1 MSALIDFDECMNQ
14 FRIASREL
22 FNHFFRV
29 PDPYGSGKQAWL
41 QEERFRDV
49 QALLFQKLVAEPLSL
64 GIVEYGN
71 PQPDI
76 LVEPRYDGAVPIM
89 LNRDVDSGYW
99 DYPLREIDKD
109 SRLSFVS
116 FFDWDQLDYRDNRY
130 VCVRVDSSPAHVDII
145 GKHGLIESQYVRFV
159 RSTVAPATNVSVGP

>member
-1 MSALIDFDECMNQ
+1 MSELVELDECMNQ

-29 PDPYGSGKQAWL
+29 ADPHGSKQAWP
-41 QEERFRDV
+41 QEERFRDL
-49 QALLFQKLVAEPLSL
+49 QSLLFQKLVAEPLSL
-64 GIVEYGN
+64 DILEYGY
-71 PQPDI
+71 PWPDI

-99 DYPLREIDKD
+99 DYPLKEINKD
-109 SRLSFVS
+109 SRLVFVS

-130 VCVRVDSSPAHVDII
+130 VRVRVDYSSGNADII
-145 GKHGLIESQYVRFV
+145 GKHALIESQYVRFV
-159 RSTVAPATNVSVGP
+159 KSHN